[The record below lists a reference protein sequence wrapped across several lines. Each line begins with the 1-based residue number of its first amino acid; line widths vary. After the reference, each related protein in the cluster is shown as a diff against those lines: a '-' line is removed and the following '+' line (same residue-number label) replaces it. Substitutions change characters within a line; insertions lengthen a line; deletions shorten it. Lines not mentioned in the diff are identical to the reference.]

1 LKLDGQCFWLGLG
14 PAFVA
19 LGAGCSGINAS
30 QSVSPASFFL
40 PGLGQA
46 APLQVPVK
54 IVPFIERESVRLV
67 AQVN

>member
-1 LKLDGQCFWLGLG
+1 VKLDGKHFWLALVL
-14 PAFVA
+14 ALVA

-46 APLQVPVK
+46 APLQAPVK
-54 IVPFIERESVRLV
+54 VVPLTDRESVRV
-67 AQVN
+67 MAQVN

>member
-1 LKLDGQCFWLGLG
+1 LKLDGKLFWLTLC
-14 PAFVA
+14 PALVA

-54 IVPFIERESVRLV
+54 VVPFTDRESVRLV